1 MIIDHLFNSGLTE
14 SKSGLKVGD
23 AVIITGNV
31 EFRGKTGD
39 VVDIGRN
46 GDFVVVDLYNHGRKS
61 FHSSDVDHND
71 YAGSDDEQE
80 YQQRVAEGD
89 LDKFKKY
96 TRPVVKTTP
105 KIERT
110 TNPSGRTTDH
120 VEWIVTSDT
129 GEKRRF
135 TSKKSAQEYYNM
147 CTKRHVA
154 EDMFG
159 LDPKVKAK
167 IQQIAVEIS
176 DIPGYWDWKRDTFT
190 PYGILE
196 LEKALDNNKK
206 YVKYALSL
214 TADDDY
220 AYEDVAEGSAQE
232 LSIQQLATISDEALD
247 NAYGYGR
254 SAPGNTFGWQ
264 ANLMSAAYA
273 KKMIDAGVTDIEK
286 ISDAIHKGWNVTAQ
300 KFVQN
305 PDQFDDTEK
314 LRQAGKL
321 DAKLQQR
328 AKLMKINYADLDNE
342 EQEKDRVVARAL
354 LQAMKGQQDVAE
366 GSITPDVTV
375 DKVHDDGHEKEWHVF
390 RGKEMIGYVI
400 KNQPDT
406 SEGLYIA
413 YGHGPGRAFVKEF
426 RGLKSA
432 VNYITSLKEGV
443 AEGNDKNVV
452 VKFSASEYA
461 AMSPEQKAAKQQEW
475 QTLKQQAKRQLKNFT
490 LVDTDKEQGVAEGSF
505 KQTPGQRQYGALHS
519 QLQSLAN
526 SGQINTPVGK
536 QKAEKM
542 IDTIQQLV
550 DTDPSC
556 AGSTVPSKKIWLS
569 EQGMAEGS
577 VQDKLHQ
584 RHQELRKKSGLPDP
598 DYYKELK
605 ATYDLPDQERYAKA
619 AELKK
624 KYNVK
629 ESQRTQCPECGG
641 AAYEDRVLAE
651 KQDAC
656 YHKVRSRYKVWP
668 SAYASGALVQCRKK
682 GAANWGNKS
691 K

>member
-1 MIIDHLFNSGLTE
+1 MIIDHLFNSVLTE
-14 SKSGLKVGD
+14 SKSGLQVGD
-23 AVIITGNV
+23 PVIITGNV

-80 YQQRVAEGD
+80 YQQRVAE
-89 LDKFKKY
+89 
-96 TRPVVKTTP
+96 
-105 KIERT
+105 
-110 TNPSGRTTDH
+110 
-120 VEWIVTSDT
+120 
-129 GEKRRF
+129 
-135 TSKKSAQEYYNM
+135 
-147 CTKRHVA
+147 
-154 EDMFG
+154 DMFG

-167 IQQIAVEIS
+167 IQQIAAEIS

-314 LRQAGKL
+314 LKQAGKL

-328 AKLMKINYADLDNE
+328 AKLMKINYANLDNE

-366 GSITPDVTV
+366 GS
-375 DKVHDDGHEKEWHVF
+375 
-390 RGKEMIGYVI
+390 
-400 KNQPDT
+400 
-406 SEGLYIA
+406 
-413 YGHGPGRAFVKEF
+413 
-426 RGLKSA
+426 
-432 VNYITSLKEGV
+432 
-443 AEGNDKNVV
+443 
-452 VKFSASEYA
+452 
-461 AMSPEQKAAKQQEW
+461 
-475 QTLKQQAKRQLKNFT
+475 
-490 LVDTDKEQGVAEGSF
+490 
-505 KQTPGQRQYGALHS
+505 
-519 QLQSLAN
+519 
-526 SGQINTPVGK
+526 
-536 QKAEKM
+536 
-542 IDTIQQLV
+542 
-550 DTDPSC
+550 
-556 AGSTVPSKKIWLS
+556 
-569 EQGMAEGS
+569 
-577 VQDKLHQ
+577 VQDKLHR
-584 RHQELRKKSGLPDP
+584 RHQELRQKSGLPNP
-598 DYYKELK
+598 DYYKELR